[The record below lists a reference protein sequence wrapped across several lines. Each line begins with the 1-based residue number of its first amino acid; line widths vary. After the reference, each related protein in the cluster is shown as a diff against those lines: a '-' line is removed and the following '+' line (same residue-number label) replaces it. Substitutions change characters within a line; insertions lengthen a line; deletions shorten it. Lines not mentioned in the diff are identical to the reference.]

1 MSPLKIFIAADHAG
15 FALKEALKASIA
27 LLGYEVEDMGAF
39 TLDPTDDYVPFVRA
53 AAEKVA
59 EDPENRRAIVIG
71 GSGQGEAIVANRVKG
86 VRCVLY
92 YGPPPRMQTDME
104 GKELDMIASTRMH
117 NDANALSL
125 GARFISGEEAKDAVT
140 KWLEIPFSNAE
151 RHQRRIKEI
160 DD

>member
-1 MSPLKIFIAADHAG
+1 MKIIFAADHAG
-15 FALKEALKASIA
+15 FALKEALKASVA
-27 LLGYEVEDMGAF
+27 LLGYEVEDVGAF
-39 TLDPTDDYVPFVRA
+39 TLDPTDDYVPFIRA
-53 AAEKVA
+53 AAKAVA
-59 EDPENRRAIVIG
+59 KDSRNIRGIVIG

-86 VRCVLY
+86 VRCALY
-92 YGPPPRMQTDME
+92 YGPPPRTQTDME

-117 NDANALSL
+117 NDANMLSL

-160 DD
+160 DG